1 MPVTR
6 LAPLAALALGLS
18 VLASGLPARAADKPL
33 TQTDV
38 EKIVESYLRAHPE
51 TILESVESF
60 QKKKYEEQIAQ
71 QRQNLKAYAD
81 FLHDPQAPFA
91 GNPQGDVTVVEFFDY
106 NCGYCKRAFPD
117 ILHLIEADKN
127 VRVVLRD
134 LPILGETSVLAAK
147 WALAA
152 HLQGKYFDFHK
163 ALMSHNGPI
172 DTGVLEQIAKSTGL
186 DVEKLRKDADG
197 EEVKKRMDKDGEIA
211 RSIGITGTPAFI
223 VNDDIARGAVG
234 YDGLKQAVDDARKT
248 KK

>member
-1 MPVTR
+1 MTR
-6 LAPLAALALGLS
+6 PLP
-18 VLASGLPARAADKPL
+18 VLAFAFGAILLAGPARAADSKPL
-33 TQTDV
+33 TEQDV
-38 EKIVESYLRAHPE
+38 QKIVETYLREHPE

-60 QKKKYEEQIAQ
+60 QKKKYEEQLAQ
-71 QRQNLKAYAD
+71 QKESLKTHRES
-81 FLHDPQAPFA
+81 LHDADAPSA
-91 GNPQGDVTVVEFFDY
+91 GNPKGDVTVVEFFDY
-106 NCGYCKRAFPD
+106 NCGYCKRALPD
-117 ILHLIEADKN
+117 VLHLIESDKN

-134 LPILGETSVLAAK
+134 LPILGETSLLAAK

-172 DTGVLEQIAKSTGL
+172 DTGALERIGKTVGL
-186 DVEKLRKDADG
+186 DVEKLRKDAEG
-197 EEVKKRMDKDGEIA
+197 EDVKKRLDKDGEIA

-234 YDGLKQAVDDARKT
+234 YDGLKQAVEDARKAV

>member
-1 MPVTR
+1 
-6 LAPLAALALGLS
+6 
-18 VLASGLPARAADKPL
+18 
-33 TQTDV
+33 
-38 EKIVESYLRAHPE
+38 
-51 TILESVESF
+51 
-60 QKKKYEEQIAQ
+60 
-71 QRQNLKAYAD
+71 
-81 FLHDPQAPFA
+81 
-91 GNPQGDVTVVEFFDY
+91 
-106 NCGYCKRAFPD
+106 
-117 ILHLIEADKN
+117 
-127 VRVVLRD
+127 LRD

-197 EEVKKRMDKDGEIA
+197 EEVEKRMDKDGEIA